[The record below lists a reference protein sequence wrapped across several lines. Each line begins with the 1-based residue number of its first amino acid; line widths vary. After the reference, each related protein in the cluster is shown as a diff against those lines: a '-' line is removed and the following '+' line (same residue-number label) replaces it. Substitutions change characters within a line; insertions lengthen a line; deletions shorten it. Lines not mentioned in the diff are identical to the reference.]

1 MSSNPNPTPFSP
13 RGEGGPASAG
23 SDEGAPPTAAPPHPA
38 GYAGNLL
45 PRGRRQAALAIVA
58 ALTLAACSEQP
69 AQQAQTPPP
78 ATAPPT
84 APPTPQPPSYVGR
97 WAVSLAACQN
107 GAWEFAKDRVGTA
120 GEVSCQFDKVT
131 PNPSGYAIE
140 AQCVAQAPPELQ
152 SFTLAFTG
160 VGPAET
166 MTITGGPWSGPITLV
181 RCPP

>member
-1 MSSNPNPTPFSP
+1 V
-13 RGEGGPASAG
+13 A
-23 SDEGAPPTAAPPHPA
+23 
-38 GYAGNLL
+38 
-45 PRGRRQAALAIVA
+45 AALV
-58 ALTLAACSEQP
+58 LTLAACSEQP
-69 AQQAQTPPP
+69 AEQAQPAQSPP
-78 ATAPPT
+78 PPT
-84 APPTPQPPSYVGR
+84 APAAPLTPQPPSYVGR

-107 GAWEFAKDRVGTA
+107 GAWEFTRDRVGTA